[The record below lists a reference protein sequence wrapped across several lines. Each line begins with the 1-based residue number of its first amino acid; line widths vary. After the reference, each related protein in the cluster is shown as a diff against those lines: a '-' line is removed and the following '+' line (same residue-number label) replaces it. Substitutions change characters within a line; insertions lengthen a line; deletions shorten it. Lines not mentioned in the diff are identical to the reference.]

1 MKLAQ
6 TDLDSGIAVEG
17 QAKAV
22 AALANMERELDS
34 AESYAQIRKLA
45 DAAEALKILF
55 RHVAEVKNKAELV
68 VLAANARIG
77 DEIKLIPKAGNRF
90 TAPGKSE
97 SRAATGVPGTS
108 RSRLQ
113 KIAAIPKPE
122 LKAIATKSQESG
134 ADATVTAVLRELK
147 ETEIKDKRADY
158 EARADRG
165 AKCGDL
171 KALAAAGEKFAVI
184 YADPPWEFK
193 VYRGKGKQRSAER
206 YYDTSSIEAIKAL
219 PVAPLAA
226 DDCALFMWAVMP
238 ELPGA
243 LEVIKAWGFEYKTA
257 GFTWVKQNKSGEGL
271 FTGMGYWTRSNAEIC
286 LFATRGSPQRM
297 AKDVSQVIL
306 SPVGEHSAKPQEA
319 RRRIERLLLGPYL
332 ELFARSPANG
342 WVSGEMK

>member
-1 MKLAQ
+1 M
-6 TDLDSGIAVEG
+6 SGLPSRLEAVTKK
-17 QAKAV
+17 QFITIPQAV

-45 DAAEALKILF
+45 DAAETLKILF

-97 SRAATGVPGTS
+97 SRAANGVPNTS

-122 LKAIATKSQESG
+122 LKAIATKIQEPG

-158 EARADRG
+158 EARADKG

-171 KALAAAGEKFAVI
+171 KALAAAGEQFA
-184 YADPPWEFK
+184 
-193 VYRGKGKQRSAER
+193 
-206 YYDTSSIEAIKAL
+206 AI
-219 PVAPLAA
+219 
-226 DDCALFMWAVMP
+226 
-238 ELPGA
+238 
-243 LEVIKAWGFEYKTA
+243 
-257 GFTWVKQNKSGEGL
+257 
-271 FTGMGYWTRSNAEIC
+271 
-286 LFATRGSPQRM
+286 
-297 AKDVSQVIL
+297 
-306 SPVGEHSAKPQEA
+306 
-319 RRRIERLLLGPYL
+319 
-332 ELFARSPANG
+332 
-342 WVSGEMK
+342 